1 MNQKKVGSFLKEL
14 RKEKGITQEQFAE
27 KLNVSGRSVSRWETG
42 NNMPDI
48 SLLVEIADFYDV
60 DVREIIEGERKSE
73 MMDKEV
79 REVAEKMADYA
90 NNEKGRL
97 FKTVRLIG
105 IIGVIILAIAIVFQ
119 CVKYQPSL
127 LSFIAVALSFAA
139 FVAMMILTLYVNGVL
154 QRLKKNKAVTIGLI
168 IFLFIALAVCLRYI
182 FMVVVLIAIMLVE
195 TLTPTKKGSED
206 YDKAKMV
213 SEFSSEMNSEFMI
226 FPEDLNN
233 AVNSEYAYSTKT
245 GLFDTDGYFILK
257 AEYNEE
263 DYNAEVKRLSDINC
277 EITFQNDSYT
287 GYVLYDE
294 NMYNYPAYITSDGYD
309 SVYEYALL
317 DEENNTIIY
326 VNLSYPKFVD
336 LKDYEDYLKKD
347 RDEYDDNKNTL
358 EKFTI
363 YYHRFPGFDAWVG
376 N

>member
-27 KLNVSGRSVSRWETG
+27 KLNVSGRSISRWETG

-317 DEENNTIIY
+317 DEDNNTIIY

>member
-105 IIGVIILAIAIVFQ
+105 IIGVIILAIAIIFQ

-182 FMVVVLIAIMLVE
+182 FMVVVLIAIMLFE

-263 DYNAEVKRLSDINC
+263 DYNAEVKRLADINC

-326 VNLSYPKFVD
+326 VNLSYPKYVD

>member
-263 DYNAEVKRLSDINC
+263 DYNAEVKRLADINC

>member
-182 FMVVVLIAIMLVE
+182 FMVVVLIAIMLFE

-263 DYNAEVKRLSDINC
+263 DYNAEVKRLADINC

>member
-27 KLNVSGRSVSRWETG
+27 KLNVSGRSISRWETG

>member
-317 DEENNTIIY
+317 DEDNNTIIY

>member
-277 EITFQNDSYT
+277 DITFQNDSYT

-317 DEENNTIIY
+317 DEDNNTIIY